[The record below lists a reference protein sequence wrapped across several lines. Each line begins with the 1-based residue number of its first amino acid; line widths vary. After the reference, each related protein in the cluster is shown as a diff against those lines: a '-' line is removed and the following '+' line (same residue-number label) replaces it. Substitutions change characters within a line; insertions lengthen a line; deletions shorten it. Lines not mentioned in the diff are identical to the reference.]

1 MLLSH
6 HVPIIPDLG
15 KHCYIPSRFMRRRA
29 GLPKSPKSG
38 RYINFTYFFPGPPTP
53 LGHPTPT
60 SSPDVPRVPRMPLY
74 ALPPSRVPT
83 DAAALKLAIDFLP
96 LSLSSRYLPNPHLPR
111 DLPTN
116 PDLAPPAHLFSHH
129 VHIIPDL
136 GKHSCIPPRFLRRR
150 AGHPKSPEYEG
161 YEKFTYIC
169 FWTDL
174 QPLALDLPPASL
186 SFPCV
191 CACLNGLSP
200 FEPCANLVDNLAFL
214 AIVA

>member
-1 MLLSH
+1 
-6 HVPIIPDLG
+6 
-15 KHCYIPSRFMRRRA
+15 MRRRA

-136 GKHSCIPPRFLRRR
+136 GKHCYIPSRFMRRR
-150 AGHPKSPEYEG
+150 AGRPKSPKYGG
-161 YEKFTYIC
+161 YKNLTYI
-169 FWTDL
+169 FPGPPIPLDL
-174 QPLALDLPPASL
+174 QLPHLPRPFPRVPRMPLYALPPSRVPTDAAALKVAIDFLPLSL
-186 SFPCV
+186 S
-191 CACLNGLSP
+191 
-200 FEPCANLVDNLAFL
+200 
-214 AIVA
+214 